1 MRRSPKHPKAI
12 VELGDAD
19 LIIIRDALSS
29 YLRLSNS
36 PQSAK
41 LAAKW
46 SAMCDRH
53 GATFRIEGRR

>member
-19 LIIIRDALSS
+19 LIIIRDALNSH
-29 YLRLSNS
+29 LRLDGS
-36 PQSAK
+36 PQAVK

-53 GATFRIEGRR
+53 GATIRIEGRR